1 MSLDL
6 WLEIDDELAGN
17 TALVADLPGEAEFLR
32 WAEAALAAA
41 DISAA
46 SGAATAEAAS
56 KSITLDIR
64 IVSETESQALNRDY
78 RGKDTPTNVLSFPA
92 ELPPEL
98 IAQLDEIPLGDLA
111 ICAEVVAREALEQGK
126 PLRAHWAH
134 MTVHGVLH
142 LLGHD
147 HIEQADAARMEPL
160 EIAIL
165 AELGWDSP
173 YDDELGDADSSFTET
188 PRELP

>member
-6 WLEIDDELAGN
+6 WLEIDDDLAGN
-17 TALVADLPGEAEFLR
+17 SALIADLPAEAEFLR
-32 WAEAALAAA
+32 WAEAALAGA
-41 DISAA
+41 DSN
-46 SGAATAEAAS
+46 AS

-78 RGKDTPTNVLSFPA
+78 RGKDKPTNVLSFPA

-98 IAQLDEIPLGDLA
+98 IAELDEVPLGDLA

-126 PLRAHWAH
+126 PLLAHWAH

-147 HIEQADAARMEPL
+147 HIEEADAARMEPL

-165 AELGWDSP
+165 AKLGWDNP
-173 YDDELGDADSSFTET
+173 YDDELGDAEPTFSATA
-188 PRELP
+188 RELP

>member
-46 SGAATAEAAS
+46 SAESAS

-98 IAQLDEIPLGDLA
+98 VAELDEVPMGDLA

-126 PLRAHWAH
+126 PLLAHWAH

-165 AELGWDSP
+165 TKLGWDNP
-173 YDDELGDADSSFTET
+173 YDDEPGETASTFIAT

>member
-6 WLEIDDELAGN
+6 WLDIDDELAGN
-17 TALVADLPGEAEFLR
+17 SALVADLPGEADFLR
-32 WAEAALAAA
+32 WAEAAL
-41 DISAA
+41 SANRTVA
-46 SGAATAEAAS
+46 SAS
-56 KSITLDIR
+56 MTLDIR
-64 IVSETESQALNRDY
+64 VVSEMESQALNRDY
-78 RGKDTPTNVLSFPA
+78 RGKDKPTNVLSFPA

-98 IAQLDEIPLGDLA
+98 VAELDDVPLGDLA

-126 PLRAHWAH
+126 PLLAHWAH

-147 HIEQADAARMEPL
+147 HIEEADAARMEPL

-165 AELGWDSP
+165 AELGWDNP
-173 YDDELGDADSSFTET
+173 YDDEPT
-188 PRELP
+188 

>member
-41 DISAA
+41 DISTGA
-46 SGAATAEAAS
+46 GAAIAESAS

-64 IVSETESQALNRDY
+64 IVSEAESQALNRDY

-98 IAQLDEIPLGDLA
+98 LAELDEVPLGDLA
-111 ICAEVVAREALEQGK
+111 ICAEVVAREALEQDK
-126 PLRAHWAH
+126 PLLSHWAH

-147 HIEQADAARMEPL
+147 HIDQADAARMEPL

-165 AELGWDSP
+165 TKLGWDNP
-173 YDDELGDADSSFTET
+173 YDDEVGDADSSFTET